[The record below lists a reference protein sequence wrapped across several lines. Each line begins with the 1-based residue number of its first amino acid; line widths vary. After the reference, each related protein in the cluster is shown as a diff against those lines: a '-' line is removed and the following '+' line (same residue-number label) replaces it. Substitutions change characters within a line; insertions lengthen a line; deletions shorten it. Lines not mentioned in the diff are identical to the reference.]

1 MIDKKEY
8 DILVQ
13 EIMECTKCELHKTR
27 RNPVPGEGSL
37 DPKIMFIGEAPGGR
51 EDETGRP
58 FVGAAGKLLTM
69 LIESIGLSREDVY
82 ITNVVKCR
90 PPGNRDPSQM
100 EIYTCLPYL
109 RRQINIIRP
118 RLIVTLGR
126 HAARVIMDLA
136 GLKFTSITKQHGTVN
151 VATIS
156 GIKVIIIPTY
166 HPAAAL
172 YNPSLKQ
179 MLIDDFE
186 TIKKYIEARPSDIKR
201 GPLDDFIK

>member
-1 MIDKKEY
+1 MSDKKEY
-8 DILVQ
+8 DNLVQ
-13 EIMECTKCELHKTR
+13 EIIKCTKCELHKTR
-27 RNPVPGEGSL
+27 TKPVPGEGSL
-37 DPKIMFIGEAPGGR
+37 DPKIMFVGEAPGGR

-69 LIESIGLSREDVY
+69 LIESIGLTREEVY
-82 ITNVVKCR
+82 ITNVIKCR

-151 VATIS
+151 IATIS
-156 GIKVIIIPTY
+156 RIKVIIIPTY

-172 YNPSLKQ
+172 YNPGLKQ
-179 MLIDDFE
+179 MLIDDFK
-186 TIKKYIEARPSDIKR
+186 TIKKYIDARPSDVKR